1 MLHEQSAPAL
11 AIAVDVPSAGV
22 VLSGDLTLPRD
33 PAGVVVFVHGGG
45 SGRFSPRN
53 RGVAAALA
61 GDGFA
66 TLLFDLLTR
75 PEGIAERDTRH
86 LRFDIALLSD
96 RLVGA
101 IDWVTRR
108 PALGGLPVG
117 LFGAST
123 GAAAALVAATRV
135 KVATV
140 VSRGGRPD
148 LAGAALPRVRCPT
161 LFIIGGADTV
171 VLELNRR
178 AMAEMTAPIAMHIV
192 PRAGHLFN
200 EPGALAEVTHI
211 AVGWFG
217 DQLGL
222 AADRAAVRT

>member
-1 MLHEQSAPAL
+1 MLQEQSAPA
-11 AIAVDVPSAGV
+11 AVIAVDLPAAGV
-22 VLSGDLTLPRD
+22 VLSGDLAVPRD
-33 PAGVVVFVHGGG
+33 PAGIIVFVHGSG
-45 SGRFSPRN
+45 SGRLSPRN

-66 TLLFDLLTR
+66 TLLFDLLTP

-86 LRFDIALLSD
+86 LRFDIALLSE
-96 RLVGA
+96 RLIGA
-101 IDWVTRR
+101 IDWVTHQ
-108 PALGGLPVG
+108 PGLGGLPVG

-123 GAAAALVAATRV
+123 GAATALAAATRTR
-135 KVATV
+135 VATV

-178 AMAEMTAPIAMHIV
+178 AMRQMTALTAMHVV
-192 PRAGHLFN
+192 PRAGHLFD
-200 EPGALAEVTHI
+200 EPGALAEVTHV

-217 DQLGL
+217 DQLRL
-222 AADRAAVRT
+222 AAERVAART